1 MMLFSIISA
10 VNGGVLSSACTHFLL
25 DESKLVEPG
34 IIGDNKERTLHFDV
48 LLNQLT
54 LYPYET
60 SDPLF
65 ISINAVTSCCG
76 ESSAYQL
83 AISTGRF
90 PLYESE
96 INELMKD
103 FLYQHVVDANG
114 HVKITFTDVCKRLN
128 SLWRKF
134 TEENLRTTSKDE
146 EVVCSSYTMPVS
158 VPEKES
164 SLDEKDEKVVCSSY
178 TMPVSVPE
186 KESSLDEKDE
196 KGVCSSYTMPVSV
209 PEKESSLDE
218 KDEKVV
224 CSSYTMSVSVQE
236 KESSLDEK
244 DEKGVCS
251 SYTMPVSVQ
260 EKESSL
266 DEKDEKGVC
275 SSYTMP
281 VSVPE
286 KESSLDEKD
295 EMGLCSPYT
304 MSASVPEKES
314 SLDEKD
320 EKVVCSSYT
329 MSVSVPEKESFFD
342 QNKLTLKD
350 VKNFKKIQS
359 AFKRELSSIQ
369 KSLNVLNNRK
379 AVERFREYKTV
390 ELFLQTGVHTGF
402 CVAGGLSSAVIGT
415 AISPGFGTLIGA
427 GVGAG
432 LAWSGKKL
440 YDYAAGAVSN
450 KINPNPH
457 LKTKEIDRKIKS
469 AEKGFFWECGAKIKS
484 LVVEPSRGTG
494 ILAASLISS
503 VIQEVSIP
511 IHDIATA
518 CYDYEIACEGL
529 TSKKASKIEALLA
542 KYHSKLNKE
551 YKQVLKYLEEN
562 PTPDNQRRKNKIL
575 RRDAVI
581 RERLATIRESIK
593 DAVESRR
600 LSIHKGRS
608 VMAPD
613 DEKRANEAI

>member
-196 KGVCSSYTMPVSV
+196 KVVCSSYTMSVSV

-224 CSSYTMSVSVQE
+224 CSSYTMSVSVPE

-244 DEKGVCS
+244 DEKVVCS
-251 SYTMPVSVQ
+251 SYTMPVSVP

-295 EMGLCSPYT
+295 E
-304 MSASVPEKES
+304 
-314 SLDEKD
+314 
-320 EKVVCSSYT
+320 KVVCSSYT
-329 MSVSVPEKESFFD
+329 MPVSVPEKESFFD

-457 LKTKEIDRKIKS
+457 LKTREIDRKIKS

-562 PTPDNQRRKNKIL
+562 PTPDNQRRKKKIL

>member
-146 EVVCSSYTMPVS
+146 EVVCSSYTMSVSVPEKESSLDEKDEKVVCSSYTMPVS

-196 KGVCSSYTMPVSV
+196 KVVCSSYTMSVSV

-224 CSSYTMSVSVQE
+224 CSSYTMSVSV
-236 KESSLDEK
+236 
-244 DEKGVCS
+244 
-251 SYTMPVSVQ
+251 
-260 EKESSL
+260 
-266 DEKDEKGVC
+266 
-275 SSYTMP
+275 
-281 VSVPE
+281 
-286 KESSLDEKD
+286 
-295 EMGLCSPYT
+295 
-304 MSASVPEKES
+304 PEKES

-329 MSVSVPEKESFFD
+329 MSASVPEKESSLDEKDEKGVCSSYTMPVSVPEKESFFD

-457 LKTKEIDRKIKS
+457 LKTREIDRKIKS

-562 PTPDNQRRKNKIL
+562 PTPDNQRRKKKIL

>member
-48 LLNQLT
+48 LLNELT

-178 TMPVSVPE
+178 TMSASVPE

-196 KGVCSSYTMPVSV
+196 MG
-209 PEKESSLDE
+209 L
-218 KDEKVV
+218 
-224 CSSYTMSVSVQE
+224 CSSYTMS
-236 KESSLDEK
+236 
-244 DEKGVCS
+244 
-251 SYTMPVSVQ
+251 
-260 EKESSL
+260 
-266 DEKDEKGVC
+266 
-275 SSYTMP
+275 

-320 EKVVCSSYT
+320 EMGLCSPYTMPASVPEKESSLDEKDKKVVCSSYT
-329 MSVSVPEKESFFD
+329 MPVSVPEKESFFD

-457 LKTKEIDRKIKS
+457 LKTREIDRKIKS

-562 PTPDNQRRKNKIL
+562 PTPDNQRRKKKIL

>member
-48 LLNQLT
+48 LLNELT

-60 SDPLF
+60 ADPLF

-178 TMPVSVPE
+178 TMS
-186 KESSLDEKDE
+186 
-196 KGVCSSYTMPVSV
+196 VSV

-224 CSSYTMSVSVQE
+224 CSSYTMSVSVPE

-244 DEKGVCS
+244 DEMGLCS
-251 SYTMPVSVQ
+251 PYTMSVSVP

-266 DEKDEKGVC
+266 DEKDEMGLC
-275 SSYTMP
+275 SPYTMSA
-281 VSVPE
+281 SVPE

-329 MSVSVPEKESFFD
+329 MSVSVPGKESFFD

-350 VKNFKKIQS
+350 VRNFKKIQS

-457 LKTKEIDRKIKS
+457 LKTREIDRKIKS

-562 PTPDNQRRKNKIL
+562 PTPDNQRRKKKIL

-613 DEKRANEAI
+613 DENRANEAI

>member
-60 SDPLF
+60 ADPLF

-178 TMPVSVPE
+178 TMSVSVPE

-196 KGVCSSYTMPVSV
+196 EVVCSSYTMPVSV

-224 CSSYTMSVSVQE
+224 CSSYTM
-236 KESSLDEK
+236 
-244 DEKGVCS
+244 
-251 SYTMPVSVQ
+251 PV
-260 EKESSL
+260 
-266 DEKDEKGVC
+266 
-275 SSYTMP
+275 
-281 VSVPE
+281 
-286 KESSLDEKD
+286 
-295 EMGLCSPYT
+295 
-304 MSASVPEKES
+304 SVPEKES

-329 MSVSVPEKESFFD
+329 MPVSVPEKESFFD

-457 LKTKEIDRKIKS
+457 LKTREIDRKIKS

-562 PTPDNQRRKNKIL
+562 PTPDNQRRKKKIL

-613 DEKRANEAI
+613 DENRANEAI

>member
-196 KGVCSSYTMPVSV
+196 KVVCSSYTMSVSVPEKESSLDEKDEKVVCSSYTMSVSVPEKESSLDEKDEKVVCSSYTMPVSV

-224 CSSYTMSVSVQE
+224 CSSYTM
-236 KESSLDEK
+236 
-244 DEKGVCS
+244 
-251 SYTMPVSVQ
+251 P
-260 EKESSL
+260 
-266 DEKDEKGVC
+266 
-275 SSYTMP
+275 
-281 VSVPE
+281 
-286 KESSLDEKD
+286 
-295 EMGLCSPYT
+295 
-304 MSASVPEKES
+304 
-314 SLDEKD
+314 
-320 EKVVCSSYT
+320 
-329 MSVSVPEKESFFD
+329 VSVPEKESFFD

-457 LKTKEIDRKIKS
+457 LKTREIDRKIKS

-562 PTPDNQRRKNKIL
+562 PTPDNQRRKKKIL

>member
-48 LLNQLT
+48 LLNELT

-60 SDPLF
+60 ADPLF

-146 EVVCSSYTMPVS
+146 KGVCSSYTMPVS
-158 VPEKES
+158 MPEKES

-178 TMPVSVPE
+178 TMP
-186 KESSLDEKDE
+186 
-196 KGVCSSYTMPVSV
+196 
-209 PEKESSLDE
+209 
-218 KDEKVV
+218 
-224 CSSYTMSVSVQE
+224 
-236 KESSLDEK
+236 
-244 DEKGVCS
+244 
-251 SYTMPVSVQ
+251 
-260 EKESSL
+260 
-266 DEKDEKGVC
+266 
-275 SSYTMP
+275 
-281 VSVPE
+281 
-286 KESSLDEKD
+286 
-295 EMGLCSPYT
+295 
-304 MSASVPEKES
+304 
-314 SLDEKD
+314 
-320 EKVVCSSYT
+320 
-329 MSVSVPEKESFFD
+329 VSVPEKESFFD

-457 LKTKEIDRKIKS
+457 LKTREIDRKIKS

-562 PTPDNQRRKNKIL
+562 PTPDNQRRKKKIL

-613 DEKRANEAI
+613 DENRANEAI

>member
-25 DESKLVEPG
+25 DESKLVEPD

-60 SDPLF
+60 ADPLF

-178 TMPVSVPE
+178 TMSVSVPEKESSLDEKDEKVVCSSYTMSVSVPEKESSLDEKDEKVVCSSYTMSASVPEKESSLDEKDEKVVCSSYTMSASVPE

-224 CSSYTMSVSVQE
+224 CSSYTM
-236 KESSLDEK
+236 
-244 DEKGVCS
+244 
-251 SYTMPVSVQ
+251 P
-260 EKESSL
+260 
-266 DEKDEKGVC
+266 
-275 SSYTMP
+275 
-281 VSVPE
+281 
-286 KESSLDEKD
+286 
-295 EMGLCSPYT
+295 
-304 MSASVPEKES
+304 
-314 SLDEKD
+314 
-320 EKVVCSSYT
+320 
-329 MSVSVPEKESFFD
+329 VSVPEKESFFD

-457 LKTKEIDRKIKS
+457 LKTREIDRKIKS

-562 PTPDNQRRKNKIL
+562 PTPDNQRRKKKIL

-613 DEKRANEAI
+613 DENRANEAI

>member
-60 SDPLF
+60 ADPLF

-196 KGVCSSYTMPVSV
+196 KVVCSSYTMSVSV

-224 CSSYTMSVSVQE
+224 CSSYTMSVSVPE

-244 DEKGVCS
+244 DEKVVCS
-251 SYTMPVSVQ
+251 SYTMPVSVP

-295 EMGLCSPYT
+295 E
-304 MSASVPEKES
+304 
-314 SLDEKD
+314 
-320 EKVVCSSYT
+320 KVVCSSYT
-329 MSVSVPEKESFFD
+329 MPVSVPEKESFFD

-457 LKTKEIDRKIKS
+457 LKTREIDRKIKS

-562 PTPDNQRRKNKIL
+562 PTPDNQRRKKKIL

-613 DEKRANEAI
+613 DENRANEAI

>member
-48 LLNQLT
+48 LLNELT

-60 SDPLF
+60 ADPLF

-178 TMPVSVPE
+178 TMSVSVPEKESSLDEKDEKVVCSSYTMSVSVPE

-218 KDEKVV
+218 KDEV
-224 CSSYTMSVSVQE
+224 
-236 KESSLDEK
+236 
-244 DEKGVCS
+244 
-251 SYTMPVSVQ
+251 
-260 EKESSL
+260 
-266 DEKDEKGVC
+266 
-275 SSYTMP
+275 
-281 VSVPE
+281 
-286 KESSLDEKD
+286 
-295 EMGLCSPYT
+295 GLCSPYT

-457 LKTKEIDRKIKS
+457 LKTREIDRKIKS

-562 PTPDNQRRKNKIL
+562 PTPDNQRRKKKIL

-613 DEKRANEAI
+613 DENRANEAI

>member
-196 KGVCSSYTMPVSV
+196 KVVCSSYTMPVSV

-224 CSSYTMSVSVQE
+224 CSSYTMSVSVPE

-244 DEKGVCS
+244 DEKVVCS
-251 SYTMPVSVQ
+251 SYTMSVSVP

-266 DEKDEKGVC
+266 DEKDEKVVC

-295 EMGLCSPYT
+295 E
-304 MSASVPEKES
+304 
-314 SLDEKD
+314 
-320 EKVVCSSYT
+320 KVVCSSYT
-329 MSVSVPEKESFFD
+329 MPVSVPEKESFFD

-457 LKTKEIDRKIKS
+457 LKTREIDRKIKS

-562 PTPDNQRRKNKIL
+562 PTPDNQRRKKKIL

>member
-196 KGVCSSYTMPVSV
+196 KVVCSSYTMPVSV

-224 CSSYTMSVSVQE
+224 CSSYTMSVSV
-236 KESSLDEK
+236 
-244 DEKGVCS
+244 
-251 SYTMPVSVQ
+251 
-260 EKESSL
+260 
-266 DEKDEKGVC
+266 
-275 SSYTMP
+275 
-281 VSVPE
+281 PE

-295 EMGLCSPYT
+295 EEVVCSSYT
-304 MSASVPEKES
+304 MSVSVPEKES

-329 MSVSVPEKESFFD
+329 MSASVPEKESSLDEKDEKGVCSSYTMPVSVPEKESFFD

-457 LKTKEIDRKIKS
+457 LKTREIDRKIKS

-562 PTPDNQRRKNKIL
+562 PTPDNQRRKKKIL

>member
-25 DESKLVEPG
+25 DESKLVEPD

-60 SDPLF
+60 ADPLF

-146 EVVCSSYTMPVS
+146 
-158 VPEKES
+158 
-164 SLDEKDEKVVCSSY
+164 
-178 TMPVSVPE
+178 
-186 KESSLDEKDE
+186 
-196 KGVCSSYTMPVSV
+196 
-209 PEKESSLDE
+209 
-218 KDEKVV
+218 KVV
-224 CSSYTMSVSVQE
+224 CSSYTMS
-236 KESSLDEK
+236 
-244 DEKGVCS
+244 
-251 SYTMPVSVQ
+251 
-260 EKESSL
+260 
-266 DEKDEKGVC
+266 
-275 SSYTMP
+275 

-320 EKVVCSSYT
+320 EMGLCSPYTMSVSVPEKESSLDEKDEMGLCSPYTMSASVPEKESSLDEKDEMGLCSPYTMSVSVPEKESSLDEKDEMGLCSPYTMSASVPEKESSLDEKDEMGLCSPYT

-562 PTPDNQRRKNKIL
+562 PTPDNQRRKKKIL

-613 DEKRANEAI
+613 DENRANEAI

>member
-103 FLYQHVVDANG
+103 FLYQHVIDANG

-196 KGVCSSYTMPVSV
+196 KVVCSSYTMSVSV

-224 CSSYTMSVSVQE
+224 CSSYTMSVSVPE

-244 DEKGVCS
+244 DEKVVCS
-251 SYTMPVSVQ
+251 SYTMPVSVP

-295 EMGLCSPYT
+295 E
-304 MSASVPEKES
+304 
-314 SLDEKD
+314 
-320 EKVVCSSYT
+320 KVVCSSYT
-329 MSVSVPEKESFFD
+329 MPVSVPEKESFFD

-457 LKTKEIDRKIKS
+457 LKTREIDRKIKS

-562 PTPDNQRRKNKIL
+562 PTPDNQRRKKKIL

>member
-48 LLNQLT
+48 LLNELT

-60 SDPLF
+60 ADPLF

-90 PLYESE
+90 SLYESE

-178 TMPVSVPE
+178 TMSVSVPEKESSLDEKDEKVVCSSYTMSVSVPEKESSLDEKDEKGVCSSYTMPVSVPE

-224 CSSYTMSVSVQE
+224 CSSYTM
-236 KESSLDEK
+236 
-244 DEKGVCS
+244 
-251 SYTMPVSVQ
+251 P
-260 EKESSL
+260 
-266 DEKDEKGVC
+266 
-275 SSYTMP
+275 
-281 VSVPE
+281 
-286 KESSLDEKD
+286 
-295 EMGLCSPYT
+295 
-304 MSASVPEKES
+304 
-314 SLDEKD
+314 
-320 EKVVCSSYT
+320 
-329 MSVSVPEKESFFD
+329 VSVPEKESFFD

-457 LKTKEIDRKIKS
+457 LKTREIDRKIKS

-562 PTPDNQRRKNKIL
+562 PTPDNQRRKKKIL

-613 DEKRANEAI
+613 DENRANEAI

>member
-48 LLNQLT
+48 LLNELT

-60 SDPLF
+60 ADPLF

-178 TMPVSVPE
+178 TMSVSVPEKESSLDEKDEKVVCSSYTMSVSVPEKESSLDEKDEKGVCSSYTMPVSVPE

-224 CSSYTMSVSVQE
+224 CSSYTM
-236 KESSLDEK
+236 
-244 DEKGVCS
+244 
-251 SYTMPVSVQ
+251 PV
-260 EKESSL
+260 
-266 DEKDEKGVC
+266 
-275 SSYTMP
+275 
-281 VSVPE
+281 
-286 KESSLDEKD
+286 
-295 EMGLCSPYT
+295 
-304 MSASVPEKES
+304 A
-314 SLDEKD
+314 
-320 EKVVCSSYT
+320 
-329 MSVSVPEKESFFD
+329 VPEKESFFD

-457 LKTKEIDRKIKS
+457 LKTREIDRKIKS

-562 PTPDNQRRKNKIL
+562 PTPDNQRRKKKIL

-613 DEKRANEAI
+613 DENRANEAI

>member
-178 TMPVSVPE
+178 TMS
-186 KESSLDEKDE
+186 
-196 KGVCSSYTMPVSV
+196 VSV

-224 CSSYTMSVSVQE
+224 CSSYTMSVSV
-236 KESSLDEK
+236 
-244 DEKGVCS
+244 
-251 SYTMPVSVQ
+251 
-260 EKESSL
+260 
-266 DEKDEKGVC
+266 
-275 SSYTMP
+275 
-281 VSVPE
+281 PE

-295 EMGLCSPYT
+295 EEVVCSSYT
-304 MSASVPEKES
+304 MSVSVPEKES

-329 MSVSVPEKESFFD
+329 MSASVPEKESSLDEKDEKGVCSSYTMPVSVPEKESFFD

-457 LKTKEIDRKIKS
+457 LKTREIDRKIKS

-562 PTPDNQRRKNKIL
+562 PTPDNQRRKKKIL

>member
-186 KESSLDEKDE
+186 KES
-196 KGVCSSYTMPVSV
+196 
-209 PEKESSLDE
+209 
-218 KDEKVV
+218 
-224 CSSYTMSVSVQE
+224 
-236 KESSLDEK
+236 
-244 DEKGVCS
+244 
-251 SYTMPVSVQ
+251 
-260 EKESSL
+260 
-266 DEKDEKGVC
+266 
-275 SSYTMP
+275 
-281 VSVPE
+281 
-286 KESSLDEKD
+286 
-295 EMGLCSPYT
+295 
-304 MSASVPEKES
+304 
-314 SLDEKD
+314 
-320 EKVVCSSYT
+320 
-329 MSVSVPEKESFFD
+329 FFD

-457 LKTKEIDRKIKS
+457 LKTREIDRKIKS

-562 PTPDNQRRKNKIL
+562 PTPDNQRRKKKIL

>member
-146 EVVCSSYTMPVS
+146 EVVCSSYTMS
-158 VPEKES
+158 
-164 SLDEKDEKVVCSSY
+164 
-178 TMPVSVPE
+178 VSVPE

-224 CSSYTMSVSVQE
+224 CSSYTM
-236 KESSLDEK
+236 
-244 DEKGVCS
+244 
-251 SYTMPVSVQ
+251 P
-260 EKESSL
+260 
-266 DEKDEKGVC
+266 
-275 SSYTMP
+275 
-281 VSVPE
+281 
-286 KESSLDEKD
+286 
-295 EMGLCSPYT
+295 
-304 MSASVPEKES
+304 
-314 SLDEKD
+314 
-320 EKVVCSSYT
+320 
-329 MSVSVPEKESFFD
+329 VSVPEKESFFD

-457 LKTKEIDRKIKS
+457 LKTREIDRKIKS

-562 PTPDNQRRKNKIL
+562 PTPDNQRRKKKIL

>member
-48 LLNQLT
+48 LLNELT

-146 EVVCSSYTMPVS
+146 EVVCSPYTMSVS

-164 SLDEKDEKVVCSSY
+164 SLDEKDEMGLCSPY
-178 TMPVSVPE
+178 TMSASVPE

-196 KGVCSSYTMPVSV
+196 MGLCSP
-209 PEKESSLDE
+209 
-218 KDEKVV
+218 
-224 CSSYTMSVSVQE
+224 YTMSA
-236 KESSLDEK
+236 
-244 DEKGVCS
+244 
-251 SYTMPVSVQ
+251 
-260 EKESSL
+260 
-266 DEKDEKGVC
+266 
-275 SSYTMP
+275 
-281 VSVPE
+281 SVPE

-457 LKTKEIDRKIKS
+457 LKTREIDRKIKS

-484 LVVEPSRGTG
+484 LVVEPSRGPV
-494 ILAASLISS
+494 SS
-503 VIQEVSIP
+503 
-511 IHDIATA
+511 
-518 CYDYEIACEGL
+518 
-529 TSKKASKIEALLA
+529 
-542 KYHSKLNKE
+542 
-551 YKQVLKYLEEN
+551 
-562 PTPDNQRRKNKIL
+562 
-575 RRDAVI
+575 
-581 RERLATIRESIK
+581 RLA
-593 DAVESRR
+593 
-600 LSIHKGRS
+600 LSLQ
-608 VMAPD
+608 
-613 DEKRANEAI
+613 

>member
-164 SLDEKDEKVVCSSY
+164 SLDGKDEKVVCSSYTMPVSVPEKESSLDEKDEKVVCSSY
-178 TMPVSVPE
+178 TMPVSVPEKESSLDEKDEKVVCSSYTMSVSVPE

-224 CSSYTMSVSVQE
+224 CSSYTM
-236 KESSLDEK
+236 
-244 DEKGVCS
+244 
-251 SYTMPVSVQ
+251 P
-260 EKESSL
+260 
-266 DEKDEKGVC
+266 
-275 SSYTMP
+275 
-281 VSVPE
+281 
-286 KESSLDEKD
+286 
-295 EMGLCSPYT
+295 
-304 MSASVPEKES
+304 
-314 SLDEKD
+314 
-320 EKVVCSSYT
+320 
-329 MSVSVPEKESFFD
+329 VSVPEKESFFD

-457 LKTKEIDRKIKS
+457 LKTREIDRKIKS

-562 PTPDNQRRKNKIL
+562 PTPDNQRRKKKIL

>member
-48 LLNQLT
+48 LLNELT

-60 SDPLF
+60 ADPLF

-178 TMPVSVPE
+178 TMP
-186 KESSLDEKDE
+186 
-196 KGVCSSYTMPVSV
+196 
-209 PEKESSLDE
+209 
-218 KDEKVV
+218 
-224 CSSYTMSVSVQE
+224 
-236 KESSLDEK
+236 
-244 DEKGVCS
+244 
-251 SYTMPVSVQ
+251 
-260 EKESSL
+260 
-266 DEKDEKGVC
+266 
-275 SSYTMP
+275 
-281 VSVPE
+281 
-286 KESSLDEKD
+286 
-295 EMGLCSPYT
+295 
-304 MSASVPEKES
+304 
-314 SLDEKD
+314 
-320 EKVVCSSYT
+320 
-329 MSVSVPEKESFFD
+329 VSVPEKESFFD

-457 LKTKEIDRKIKS
+457 LKTREIDRKIKS

-562 PTPDNQRRKNKIL
+562 PTPDNQRRKKKIL

-613 DEKRANEAI
+613 DENRANEAI

>member
-164 SLDEKDEKVVCSSY
+164 SLDEKDEKGVCSSYTMPVSVPEKESSLDEKDEKGVCSSY

-224 CSSYTMSVSVQE
+224 CSSYTM
-236 KESSLDEK
+236 
-244 DEKGVCS
+244 
-251 SYTMPVSVQ
+251 PV
-260 EKESSL
+260 
-266 DEKDEKGVC
+266 
-275 SSYTMP
+275 
-281 VSVPE
+281 
-286 KESSLDEKD
+286 
-295 EMGLCSPYT
+295 
-304 MSASVPEKES
+304 SVPEKES

-329 MSVSVPEKESFFD
+329 MPVSVPEKESFFD

-457 LKTKEIDRKIKS
+457 LKTREIDRKIKS

-562 PTPDNQRRKNKIL
+562 PTPDNQRRKKKIL

>member
-48 LLNQLT
+48 LLNELT

-60 SDPLF
+60 ADPLF

-178 TMPVSVPE
+178 TMSVSVPEKESSLDEKDEEVVCSSYTMSVSVPE

-218 KDEKVV
+218 KDEK
-224 CSSYTMSVSVQE
+224 
-236 KESSLDEK
+236 
-244 DEKGVCS
+244 GVCS
-251 SYTMPVSVQ
+251 SYTMPVS
-260 EKESSL
+260 
-266 DEKDEKGVC
+266 
-275 SSYTMP
+275 M
-281 VSVPE
+281 
-286 KESSLDEKD
+286 
-295 EMGLCSPYT
+295 
-304 MSASVPEKES
+304 PEKES

-329 MSVSVPEKESFFD
+329 MPVSVPEKESFFD

-457 LKTKEIDRKIKS
+457 LKTREIDRKIKS

-562 PTPDNQRRKNKIL
+562 PTPDNQRRKKKIL

-613 DEKRANEAI
+613 DENRANEAI

>member
-164 SLDEKDEKVVCSSY
+164 SLDEKDEKVVCSPYTMPVSVPEKESSLDEKDEKVVCSSYTMPVSVPEKESSLDEKDEKVVCSSYTMSVSVPEKESSLDEKDEKGVCSSY

-224 CSSYTMSVSVQE
+224 CSSYTM
-236 KESSLDEK
+236 
-244 DEKGVCS
+244 
-251 SYTMPVSVQ
+251 P
-260 EKESSL
+260 
-266 DEKDEKGVC
+266 
-275 SSYTMP
+275 
-281 VSVPE
+281 
-286 KESSLDEKD
+286 
-295 EMGLCSPYT
+295 
-304 MSASVPEKES
+304 
-314 SLDEKD
+314 
-320 EKVVCSSYT
+320 
-329 MSVSVPEKESFFD
+329 VSVPEKESFFD

-457 LKTKEIDRKIKS
+457 LKTREIDRKIKS

-562 PTPDNQRRKNKIL
+562 PTPDNQRRKKKIL

>member
-146 EVVCSSYTMPVS
+146 EVVCSSYTMSVSVPEKESSLDEKDEKVVCSSYTMSVS

-224 CSSYTMSVSVQE
+224 CSSYTM
-236 KESSLDEK
+236 
-244 DEKGVCS
+244 
-251 SYTMPVSVQ
+251 P
-260 EKESSL
+260 
-266 DEKDEKGVC
+266 
-275 SSYTMP
+275 
-281 VSVPE
+281 
-286 KESSLDEKD
+286 
-295 EMGLCSPYT
+295 
-304 MSASVPEKES
+304 
-314 SLDEKD
+314 
-320 EKVVCSSYT
+320 
-329 MSVSVPEKESFFD
+329 VSVPEKESFFD

-457 LKTKEIDRKIKS
+457 LKTREIDRKIKS

-562 PTPDNQRRKNKIL
+562 PTPDNQRRKKKIL

>member
-48 LLNQLT
+48 LLNELT

-178 TMPVSVPE
+178 TMSVSVPE

-196 KGVCSSYTMPVSV
+196 KVVCSSYTMFVSVPEKESSLDEKDEKVVCSSYTMPVSV

-224 CSSYTMSVSVQE
+224 CSSYTM
-236 KESSLDEK
+236 
-244 DEKGVCS
+244 
-251 SYTMPVSVQ
+251 P
-260 EKESSL
+260 
-266 DEKDEKGVC
+266 
-275 SSYTMP
+275 
-281 VSVPE
+281 
-286 KESSLDEKD
+286 
-295 EMGLCSPYT
+295 
-304 MSASVPEKES
+304 
-314 SLDEKD
+314 
-320 EKVVCSSYT
+320 
-329 MSVSVPEKESFFD
+329 VSVPEKESFFD

-457 LKTKEIDRKIKS
+457 LKTREIDRKIKS

-562 PTPDNQRRKNKIL
+562 PTPDNQRRKKKIL

>member
-25 DESKLVEPG
+25 DESKLVEPD

-60 SDPLF
+60 ADPLF

-146 EVVCSSYTMPVS
+146 
-158 VPEKES
+158 
-164 SLDEKDEKVVCSSY
+164 
-178 TMPVSVPE
+178 
-186 KESSLDEKDE
+186 
-196 KGVCSSYTMPVSV
+196 
-209 PEKESSLDE
+209 
-218 KDEKVV
+218 KVV
-224 CSSYTMSVSVQE
+224 CSSYTMS
-236 KESSLDEK
+236 
-244 DEKGVCS
+244 
-251 SYTMPVSVQ
+251 
-260 EKESSL
+260 
-266 DEKDEKGVC
+266 
-275 SSYTMP
+275 

-320 EKVVCSSYT
+320 EMGLCSPYT

-562 PTPDNQRRKNKIL
+562 PTPDNQRRKKKIL

-613 DEKRANEAI
+613 DENRANEAI

>member
-196 KGVCSSYTMPVSV
+196 KVVCSSYTMSVSV

-224 CSSYTMSVSVQE
+224 CSSYTMSASV
-236 KESSLDEK
+236 
-244 DEKGVCS
+244 
-251 SYTMPVSVQ
+251 P

-295 EMGLCSPYT
+295 EKG
-304 MSASVPEKES
+304 
-314 SLDEKD
+314 
-320 EKVVCSSYT
+320 VCSSYT
-329 MSVSVPEKESFFD
+329 MPVSVPEKESFFD

-457 LKTKEIDRKIKS
+457 LKTREIDRKIKS

-562 PTPDNQRRKNKIL
+562 PTPDNQRRKKKIL

-608 VMAPD
+608 VMEPD
-613 DEKRANEAI
+613 DENRANEAI

>member
-196 KGVCSSYTMPVSV
+196 KVVCSSYTMSVSV

-218 KDEKVV
+218 KVV
-224 CSSYTMSVSVQE
+224 CSSYTMSASV
-236 KESSLDEK
+236 
-244 DEKGVCS
+244 
-251 SYTMPVSVQ
+251 P

-295 EMGLCSPYT
+295 E
-304 MSASVPEKES
+304 
-314 SLDEKD
+314 
-320 EKVVCSSYT
+320 KVVCSSYT
-329 MSVSVPEKESFFD
+329 MPVSVPEKESFFD

-457 LKTKEIDRKIKS
+457 LKTREIDRKIKS

-562 PTPDNQRRKNKIL
+562 PTPDNQRRKKKIL

>member
-48 LLNQLT
+48 LLNELT

-60 SDPLF
+60 ADPLF

-178 TMPVSVPE
+178 TMS
-186 KESSLDEKDE
+186 
-196 KGVCSSYTMPVSV
+196 VSV

-224 CSSYTMSVSVQE
+224 CSSYTMSVSVPE

-244 DEKGVCS
+244 DEMGLCS
-251 SYTMPVSVQ
+251 PYTMSVSVP

-266 DEKDEKGVC
+266 DEKDEMGLC
-275 SSYTMP
+275 SPYTMSA
-281 VSVPE
+281 SVPE

-329 MSVSVPEKESFFD
+329 MSVSVPGKESFFD

-457 LKTKEIDRKIKS
+457 LKTREIDRKIKS

-562 PTPDNQRRKNKIL
+562 PTPDNQRRKKKIL

-613 DEKRANEAI
+613 DENRANEAI

>member
-48 LLNQLT
+48 LLNELT

-60 SDPLF
+60 ADPLF

-178 TMPVSVPE
+178 TMSVSVPE

-196 KGVCSSYTMPVSV
+196 KVVCSSYTMSVSVPEKESSLDEKDEKVVCSSYTMPVSV

-224 CSSYTMSVSVQE
+224 CSSYTM
-236 KESSLDEK
+236 
-244 DEKGVCS
+244 
-251 SYTMPVSVQ
+251 PV
-260 EKESSL
+260 
-266 DEKDEKGVC
+266 
-275 SSYTMP
+275 
-281 VSVPE
+281 
-286 KESSLDEKD
+286 
-295 EMGLCSPYT
+295 
-304 MSASVPEKES
+304 SVPEKES

-329 MSVSVPEKESFFD
+329 MPVSVPEKESFFD

-457 LKTKEIDRKIKS
+457 LKTREIDRKIKS

-562 PTPDNQRRKNKIL
+562 PTPDNQRRKKKIL

-613 DEKRANEAI
+613 DENRANEAI

>member
-48 LLNQLT
+48 LLNELT

-60 SDPLF
+60 ADPLF

-178 TMPVSVPE
+178 TMSVSVPEKESSLDEKDEKVVCSSYTMSVSVPE

-224 CSSYTMSVSVQE
+224 CSSYTM
-236 KESSLDEK
+236 
-244 DEKGVCS
+244 
-251 SYTMPVSVQ
+251 PV
-260 EKESSL
+260 
-266 DEKDEKGVC
+266 
-275 SSYTMP
+275 
-281 VSVPE
+281 
-286 KESSLDEKD
+286 
-295 EMGLCSPYT
+295 
-304 MSASVPEKES
+304 SVPEKES

-329 MSVSVPEKESFFD
+329 MPVSVPEKESFFD

-457 LKTKEIDRKIKS
+457 LKTREIDRKIKS

-562 PTPDNQRRKNKIL
+562 PTPDNQRRKKKIL

-613 DEKRANEAI
+613 DENRANEAI

>member
-60 SDPLF
+60 ADPLF

-146 EVVCSSYTMPVS
+146 EVVCSSYTMP
-158 VPEKES
+158 
-164 SLDEKDEKVVCSSY
+164 
-178 TMPVSVPE
+178 
-186 KESSLDEKDE
+186 
-196 KGVCSSYTMPVSV
+196 
-209 PEKESSLDE
+209 
-218 KDEKVV
+218 
-224 CSSYTMSVSVQE
+224 
-236 KESSLDEK
+236 
-244 DEKGVCS
+244 
-251 SYTMPVSVQ
+251 
-260 EKESSL
+260 
-266 DEKDEKGVC
+266 
-275 SSYTMP
+275 
-281 VSVPE
+281 
-286 KESSLDEKD
+286 
-295 EMGLCSPYT
+295 
-304 MSASVPEKES
+304 
-314 SLDEKD
+314 
-320 EKVVCSSYT
+320 
-329 MSVSVPEKESFFD
+329 VSVPEKESFFD

-457 LKTKEIDRKIKS
+457 LKTREIDRKIKS

-562 PTPDNQRRKNKIL
+562 PTPDNQRRKKKIL

-613 DEKRANEAI
+613 DENRANEAI

>member
-164 SLDEKDEKVVCSSY
+164 SLDEKDEEVVCSSY

-196 KGVCSSYTMPVSV
+196 KVVCSSYTMPVSV

-224 CSSYTMSVSVQE
+224 CSSYTMSVSVPE

-244 DEKGVCS
+244 DEKVVCS
-251 SYTMPVSVQ
+251 SYTMSV
-260 EKESSL
+260 
-266 DEKDEKGVC
+266 
-275 SSYTMP
+275 
-281 VSVPE
+281 
-286 KESSLDEKD
+286 
-295 EMGLCSPYT
+295 
-304 MSASVPEKES
+304 SVPEKES

-329 MSVSVPEKESFFD
+329 MSASVPEKESSLDEKDEKGVCSSYTMPVSVPEKESFFD

-457 LKTKEIDRKIKS
+457 LKTREIDRKIKS

-562 PTPDNQRRKNKIL
+562 PTPDNQRRKKKIL

>member
-48 LLNQLT
+48 LLNELT

-60 SDPLF
+60 ADPLF

-178 TMPVSVPE
+178 TMSVSVPEKESSLDEKDEKVVCSSYTMSVSVPE

-224 CSSYTMSVSVQE
+224 CSSYTM
-236 KESSLDEK
+236 
-244 DEKGVCS
+244 
-251 SYTMPVSVQ
+251 P
-260 EKESSL
+260 
-266 DEKDEKGVC
+266 
-275 SSYTMP
+275 
-281 VSVPE
+281 
-286 KESSLDEKD
+286 
-295 EMGLCSPYT
+295 
-304 MSASVPEKES
+304 
-314 SLDEKD
+314 
-320 EKVVCSSYT
+320 
-329 MSVSVPEKESFFD
+329 VSVPEKESFFD

-457 LKTKEIDRKIKS
+457 LKTREIDRKIKS

-562 PTPDNQRRKNKIL
+562 PTPDNQRRKKKIL

-613 DEKRANEAI
+613 DENRANEAI